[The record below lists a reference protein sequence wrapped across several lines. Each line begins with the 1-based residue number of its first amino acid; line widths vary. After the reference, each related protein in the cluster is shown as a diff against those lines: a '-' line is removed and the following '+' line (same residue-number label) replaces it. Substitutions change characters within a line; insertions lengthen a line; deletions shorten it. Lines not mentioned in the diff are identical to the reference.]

1 MRVHEIAKELNI
13 PSKEICA
20 YLSTDSKNF
29 TNFSG
34 LSDDEVKRV
43 RGKYGSDS
51 KSQTS
56 ENKDNVKKDSI
67 KPDSNNKQRS
77 KTEMNTSEE
86 KKNRNNNDN

>member
-34 LSDDEVKRV
+34 LSDDEVK
-43 RGKYGSDS
+43 
-51 KSQTS
+51 KSTW
-56 ENKDNVKKDSI
+56 KI
-67 KPDSNNKQRS
+67 WI
-77 KTEMNTSEE
+77 
-86 KKNRNNNDN
+86 